1 MKLKKTFA
9 AGLSTALLISSCLS
23 VSAAPAAA
31 SGLTPEQI
39 NSLVLNVEAYKQA
52 YPDLAA
58 AFGNNTQSYI
68 DHYLTQGIYEG
79 RTKGALFDPLTYA
92 EAYDDIK
99 NIYGYDINALVRHY
113 VNYGAAE
120 NRTMGTSHG
129 YPDIAAAESSGLT
142 RAYIPRASAAEYQN
156 LSNSGGSPASSAGA
170 ASNPSAAVSGTGILT
185 ASAPESSYTAD
196 RWNYHHTTSI
206 YHDDGKT
213 LWRVEYYDENNKL
226 KEYSSVTN
234 VNLDTNSYTENI
246 YSYDYENKK
255 EVLERVDIYE
265 NGVLVSSAPGAN

>member
-1 MKLKKTFA
+1 MKKTLA

-23 VSAAPAAA
+23 ASAAPKAAA
-31 SGLTPEQI
+31 GLTPEQI
-39 NSLVLNVEAYKQA
+39 NSLVLNVEAYRQA

-58 AFGNNTQSYI
+58 AFGNNTQAYI
-68 DHYLTQGIYEG
+68 DHYLTHGIYEG

-92 EAYDDIK
+92 ESYGDIK
-99 NIYGYDINALVRHY
+99 NTFGYDINALVRHY
-113 VNYGAAE
+113 VNCGAAE

-129 YPDIAAAESSGLT
+129 YADIAAAERSGLT
-142 RAYIPRASAAEYQN
+142 RAYIPRTFAAEYQN
-156 LSNSGGSPASSAGA
+156 PSYSNSSPASSAA
-170 ASNPSAAVSGTGILT
+170 AAAYPTAAVSGSGSLT
-185 ASAPESSYTAD
+185 APSPGNSYIAD

-234 VNLDTNSYTENI
+234 VNTDTNSYTENI
-246 YSYDYENKK
+246 YSYDNENQV
-255 EVLERVDIYE
+255 EILERVDTYV
-265 NGVLVSSAPGAN
+265 NGVLVSSASGSN

>member
-1 MKLKKTFA
+1 M
-9 AGLSTALLISSCLS
+9 LISSCLS
-23 VSAAPAAA
+23 ASAAPKA
-31 SGLTPEQI
+31 STNLTPEQI

-68 DHYLTQGIYEG
+68 DHYLTQGVYEG

-156 LSNSGGSPASSAGA
+156 LAYNGNSSSPAVSGSTASSGLPASSGSTTA
-170 ASNPSAAVSGTGILT
+170 AANRPAAAESG
-185 ASAPESSYTAD
+185 SSSIAD

-234 VNLDTNSYTENI
+234 VNPDTNSYTENI
-246 YSYDYENKK
+246 YSYDNENKK